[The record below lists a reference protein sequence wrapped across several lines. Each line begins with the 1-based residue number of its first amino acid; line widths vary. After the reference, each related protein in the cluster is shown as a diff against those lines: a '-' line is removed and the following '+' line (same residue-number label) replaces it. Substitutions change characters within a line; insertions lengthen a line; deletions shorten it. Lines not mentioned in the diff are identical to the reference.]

1 MYPDFLFV
9 ADFELLT
16 RDDWLQETK
25 KEFDIKKKT
34 ISYVNCGHPSPILKS
49 EDKNNLVLSSENL
62 IYEKRV
68 KLNENSGIIDYGIS
82 RGTVKFDFDNDGD
95 LDLVSGGLSLIDYS
109 TNLKIYKNTN
119 GILEMDTI
127 QTDLIPLYPCA
138 VLWMNI
144 NGDSYLDLITLG
156 RDASG
161 GASHIY
167 INDGAGK
174 LTLSINQV
182 FDIPSTLHAISAADF
197 NNDGYEDLAVSHLD
211 SISMHTNI
219 YTNKYESYI

>member
-1 MYPDFLFV
+1 
-9 ADFELLT
+9 
-16 RDDWLQETK
+16 
-25 KEFDIKKKT
+25 
-34 ISYVNCGHPSPILKS
+34 
-49 EDKNNLVLSSENL
+49 
-62 IYEKRV
+62 
-68 KLNENSGIIDYGIS
+68 
-82 RGTVKFDFDNDGD
+82 
-95 LDLVSGGLSLIDYS
+95 
-109 TNLKIYKNTN
+109 
-119 GILEMDTI
+119 
-127 QTDLIPLYPCA
+127 
-138 VLWMNI
+138 MNI

-219 YTNKYESYI
+219 YTNKYASEVDSGFGLYQQLEGTLYASLDWGDYDNDGDLDLISSGFKGIATDLTVTQYINPIKNV